1 MVRLLPEPP
10 DSSRTPLES
19 VLEHVL
25 ADGVSEPPWI
35 AIDDGTGSWLPEV
48 AACPPAE
55 RHRGV
60 LAAMEDDSLVT
71 ALRLGL
77 GGAFS
82 IPPSSLGVREALA
95 AAAASP
101 IIEAVCDPDLA
112 MQVAA
117 SADVATV
124 ITYRNRGFRQ
134 SQLGN
139 RVLTAF
145 LRELATALDEPPA
158 LLPWPALLVGGRKQ
172 RAVATAWKRLLADGH
187 LPVHGLELWTAAYS
201 VEKRDH
207 VAATY
212 RVLLDGESEA
222 DDNVPPPEP
231 VHALPSGR
239 RVGWW
244 GLERD
249 QQPADGWF
257 ATVGGSNSKNR
268 WQLSGVEGSSVV
280 EEVLTPAEVRR
291 AGEVAAVRVPGWVTR
306 QLCPGAPAGLLV
318 SRLAEAA
325 ASLELPLWLSA
336 LDGEALVFALR
347 LPGTIWVDGPA
358 VPR

>member
-25 ADGVSEPPWI
+25 AGGVSKPPWI
-35 AIDDGTGSWLPEV
+35 AIDDGTGSWLLEV
-48 AACPPAE
+48 AARPPAE

-82 IPPSSLGVREALA
+82 IPPSSLGVREALE
-95 AAAASP
+95 AAASSP
-101 IIEAVCDPDLA
+101 IVVAACDPDLVV
-112 MQVAA
+112 QVAA
-117 SADVATV
+117 TADVATV
-124 ITYRNRGFRQ
+124 ITYRSRVFRQ
-134 SQLGN
+134 AQLGN
-139 RVLTAF
+139 RELMAH
-145 LRELATALDEPPA
+145 LSELAIALDEPPA

-172 RAVATAWKRLLADGH
+172 RAAATAWKRLLAEGH
-187 LPVHGLELWTAAYS
+187 ILAHGLELRTAAFS
-201 VEKRDH
+201 LEKPDH
-207 VAATY
+207 LAAIY

-222 DDNVPPPEP
+222 DDDVHPPEP
-231 VHALPSGR
+231 VHELPSGR

-244 GLERD
+244 GLERG

-257 ATVGGSNSKNR
+257 ATVGPSNSKAR
-268 WQLSGVEGSSVV
+268 WQLSGNEGPTVV
-280 EEVLTPAEVRR
+280 EEVLTPAELRGV
-291 AGEVAAVRVPGWVTR
+291 GEVAAVRIPGWVTR
-306 QLCPGAPAGLLV
+306 KLGPGTPAGLLA

-325 ASLELPLWLSA
+325 ASLELPLWLTA
-336 LDGEALVFALR
+336 LDGEALHFALR
-347 LPGTIWVDGPA
+347 LPGSIWVDGPA